1 MEINKIFS
9 ERFSELV
16 FESGITPKEL
26 AAVLAIDLT
35 DIYAYL
41 KGKNLPRLTV
51 AIKIADY
58 FCCSMD
64 FLFGRKDEFEKIHCK
79 PAKPFSEC
87 FQKLLSERGC
97 KRSTLKSAKLFAK
110 QTIDDWYHG
119 KRLPTIE
126 NLIDLAEYF
135 KCSLD
140 YILQRND
147 G

>member
-64 FLFGRKDEFEKIHCK
+64 FLFGRKDEFEKIHCN
-79 PAKPFSEC
+79 PQNHFPSV
-87 FQKLLSERGC
+87 
-97 KRSTLKSAKLFAK
+97 
-110 QTIDDWYHG
+110 
-119 KRLPTIE
+119 
-126 NLIDLAEYF
+126 F
-135 KCSLD
+135 KN
-140 YILQRND
+140 YYRNE
-147 G
+147 GANGAR